1 MADRKGTT
9 GLRHVVV
16 FRFAWGVA
24 LASPVTGWLVIPPVA
39 NAGVVKKTA
48 AVVEIRSTM
57 LFGKILVTTKGYTL
71 YTRARDTKN
80 HSSCTGQCI
89 LNWPA
94 LTVAAG
100 VTPVGNGLAGLGF
113 FVRPGGEHQ
122 VTYQGKP
129 LYRFSDDTVAGA
141 SNGEDIADFSVVE
154 FSAVTSTTSTTTTT
168 TTTITTTTTTSTS
181 SATTTTGG
189 YN

>member
-1 MADRKGTT
+1 
-9 GLRHVVV
+9 VVV
-16 FRFAWGVA
+16 FRLAWGVA

-80 HSSCTGQCI
+80 HSNCTRQCI

-113 FVRPGGEHQ
+113 FVRPAE
-122 VTYQGKP
+122 
-129 LYRFSDDTVAGA
+129 
-141 SNGEDIADFSVVE
+141 
-154 FSAVTSTTSTTTTT
+154 STT
-168 TTTITTTTTTSTS
+168 
-181 SATTTTGG
+181 
-189 YN
+189 